1 MDSRVGDMTAKSPF
15 SQRLIHICRSIVKKA
30 VWITTVFIGITIIS
44 FAVIHL
50 APGSPTDLET
60 TMNPQA
66 DAEARERLEKF
77 YGLDQPLHVQY
88 ANWLGR
94 LVQLDFG
101 NSMSSDAR
109 PVLEIIC
116 EALPV
121 TLWLNVASLLL
132 TLLLAIPIGVFAAK
146 YRGRLW
152 DKISTLFVFI
162 GFAMPG
168 FWLALLLILYFSI
181 ELQWFPISGLKSFT
195 YESLTP
201 MGKLFDIAHHLALPL
216 FISVF
221 GSLAGM
227 SRYMRTSIL
236 EILQQDFILAARA
249 KGLSERVVLFRHALA
264 NAMLPMI
271 TLLGLSVPGLIGG
284 SVIIES
290 IFSLPGMG
298 QLFYK
303 AVMGRDYSLIMGNLV
318 LGAGLTLMGNI
329 LADVCYSLA
338 DPRIRTGLSQQ
349 RVQ

>member
-1 MDSRVGDMTAKSPF
+1 MNIIQMV
-15 SQRLIHICRSIVKKA
+15 LKKTI
-30 VWITTVFIGITIIS
+30 WIFTVFIGITLIS

-77 YGLDQPLHVQY
+77 YGLDQPLHIQY
-88 ANWLGR
+88 INWLSR
-94 LVQLDFG
+94 LAHLDFG

-109 PVLEIIC
+109 PVLDKIC

-121 TLWLNVASLLL
+121 TLWLNLASLIL

-146 YRGRLW
+146 YRGKLW
-152 DKISTLFVFI
+152 DKLSTIFVFI

-181 ELQWFPISGLKSFT
+181 DLQWFPISGLKSFT
-195 YESLTP
+195 HEHLSPL
-201 MGKLFDIAHHLALPL
+201 GKVLDIAHHLALPL

-227 SRYMRTSIL
+227 SRYMRSSVL
-236 EILQQDFILAARA
+236 EIMQQDFILAARA
-249 KGLSERVVLFRHALA
+249 KGLPERIVLFRHALG

-271 TLLGLSVPGLIGG
+271 TLLGLSIPGLIGG

-318 LGAGLTLMGNI
+318 LGAGLTLAGNI
-329 LADVCYSLA
+329 LADFCYSLA
-338 DPRIRTGLSQQ
+338 DPRIRTGLHT
-349 RVQ
+349 RAV

>member
-1 MDSRVGDMTAKSPF
+1 MASRSLSA
-15 SQRLIHICRSIVKKA
+15 QRLTHMLRLMAKKTI
-30 VWITTVFIGITIIS
+30 WILTVFLGITIIS

-66 DAEARERLEKF
+66 DAEARERLEQF
-77 YGLDQPLHVQY
+77 YGLDKPLHIQY
-88 ANWLGR
+88 ASWLSR
-94 LVQLDFG
+94 MVRLDFG

-109 PVLEIIC
+109 PVLEIIS

-121 TLWLNVASLLL
+121 TLWLNATSLVL
-132 TLLLAIPIGVFAAK
+132 TLLLAVPIGVFAAK
-146 YRGRLW
+146 YRGKLW
-152 DKISTLFVFI
+152 DKISTLIVFI

-181 ELQWFPISGLKSFT
+181 DLQWFPISGLKSFT
-195 YESLTP
+195 YETLTP
-201 MGKLFDIAHHLALPL
+201 FGKALDIAHHLTLPL

-227 SRYMRTSIL
+227 SRYMRSSIL

-249 KGLSERVVLFRHALA
+249 KGLSERTVLFRHALG

-271 TLLGLSVPGLIGG
+271 TLLGLSIPGLIGG

-318 LGAGLTLMGNI
+318 LGAGLTLLGNI
-329 LADVCYSLA
+329 VADLCYSLA
-338 DPRIRTGLSQQ
+338 DPRIRTGMSQRGQ
-349 RVQ
+349 

>member
-1 MDSRVGDMTAKSPF
+1 MVSRLLS
-15 SQRLIHICRSIVKKA
+15 SQRLIHLLRLLTKKTL
-30 VWITTVFIGITIIS
+30 WILTVFLGITIIS

-66 DAEARERLEKF
+66 DAEARERLEQF
-77 YGLDQPLHVQY
+77 YGLDKPLHIQY
-88 ANWLGR
+88 VNWLFR
-94 LVQLDFG
+94 MVRLDFG

-109 PVLEIIC
+109 PVLEIIS

-121 TLWLNVASLLL
+121 TLWLNATSLIL
-132 TLLLAIPIGVFAAK
+132 TLLLAVPIGVFAAK
-146 YRGRLW
+146 YRGKLW
-152 DKISTLFVFI
+152 DKISTLIVFI

-181 ELQWFPISGLKSFT
+181 DLQWFPISGLKSFT
-195 YESLTP
+195 YEHLSPL
-201 MGKLFDIAHHLALPL
+201 GKALDIAHHLALPL

-227 SRYMRTSIL
+227 SRYMRSSIL

-249 KGLSERVVLFRHALA
+249 KGLSERAVLFRHALG

-271 TLLGLSVPGLIGG
+271 TLLGLSIPGLIGG

-318 LGAGLTLMGNI
+318 LGAGLTLLGNI
-329 LADVCYSLA
+329 LADFCYSLA
-338 DPRIRTGLSQQ
+338 DPRIRTGMSQGG
-349 RVQ
+349 R